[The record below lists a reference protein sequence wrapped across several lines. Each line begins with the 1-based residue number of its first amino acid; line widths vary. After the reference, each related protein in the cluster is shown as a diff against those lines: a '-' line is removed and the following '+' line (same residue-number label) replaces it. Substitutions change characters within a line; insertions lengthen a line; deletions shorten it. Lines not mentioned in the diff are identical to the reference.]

1 MGSMSE
7 VRLEPIRGR
16 EHQVRE
22 LFWSTLTIGEPLK
35 FELNC
40 AEQYE
45 NLSLEWYLNSGSADC
60 AIAMIG
66 DKPVG
71 YCLVC
76 TNHDSF
82 EKLQKKL
89 IGRLLL
95 ACVATLLTFR
105 MNAKSRRFYWYRLK
119 DSFTIMRTRKDL
131 PTDVMMHTHLNVH
144 HSHHDGSVSLKL
156 RSHADSVCKSHNA
169 VGYFGEMNAVGGKRI
184 VSLRRVGGAVVG
196 NSKNHTFS
204 WLTGQEIHRLTLVR
218 RLESIEVVITKT
230 EQKAA

>member
-7 VRLEPIRGR
+7 VRLEPLVGR
-16 EHQVRE
+16 EHLVRE

-76 TNHDSF
+76 TDHES
-82 EKLQKKL
+82 
-89 IGRLLL
+89 IGSETITRLRFHIADFSHECEIAPLLL
-95 ACVATLLTFR
+95 
-105 MNAKSRRFYWYRLK
+105 
-119 DSFTIMRTRKDL
+119 
-131 PTDVMMHTHLNVH
+131 
-144 HSHHDGSVSLKL
+144 VSLKRFVHDHAHTQ
-156 RSHADSVCKSHNA
+156 RSAARCDDACSPERASFASRWLSVVETSQ
-169 VGYFGEMNAVGGKRI
+169 
-184 VSLRRVGGAVVG
+184 S
-196 NSKNHTFS
+196 
-204 WLTGQEIHRLTLVR
+204 R
-218 RLESIEVVITKT
+218 RLGL
-230 EQKAA
+230 Q

>member
-1 MGSMSE
+1 MGSVDE
-7 VRLEPIRGR
+7 VHLESILGR

-40 AEQYE
+40 AKQYE
-45 NLSLEWYLNSGSADC
+45 NLSLDWYLSHGSTDC

-76 TNHDSF
+76 TDHESF
-82 EKLQKKL
+82 ENLQKKL
-89 IGRLLL
+89 FVRLMF
-95 ACVATLLTFR
+95 ACVATFLSLR
-105 MNAKSRRFYWYRLK
+105 MNPKSRRFYWYRLK

-131 PTDVMMHTHLNVH
+131 PRDVTLHAHLNVH

-156 RSHADSVCKSHNA
+156 RGHADRVCNRHGA
-169 VGYFGEMNAVGGKRI
+169 MGYFGEMNAVGGKRI
-184 VSLRRVGGAVVG
+184 VSLRRVGGAVVA

-204 WLTGQEIHRLTLVR
+204 WLTGQEIQRLTLVR
-218 RLESIEVVITKT
+218 RPERLGVGDTKT
-230 EQKAA
+230 KQKAA